1 MAAFTKN
8 EHYSNQVFV
17 HQYSGV
23 DSNQL
28 ANTANEVL
36 TKDGYKLVEGQPG
49 NATYEKGNRTM
60 RLLFG
65 AFVKYSKI
73 NVSSAAEAG
82 VCKLTVDR
90 KTSGMSGGLI
100 GVNQVKKEMER
111 VAGLLAGID
120 RKST

>member
-1 MAAFTKN
+1 MASFSKN
-8 EHYSNQVFV
+8 EHYTNQMFV

-23 DSNQL
+23 DANQL
-28 ANTANEVL
+28 ANTANQVL
-36 TKDGYKLVEGQPG
+36 TNDGYKLVEGQPG

-73 NVSSAAEAG
+73 HVASTADADIA
-82 VCKLTVDR
+82 KLTVDR

-100 GVNQVKKEMER
+100 GISQVKKEMER
-111 VAGLLAGID
+111 VAGLLAGI
-120 RKST
+120 